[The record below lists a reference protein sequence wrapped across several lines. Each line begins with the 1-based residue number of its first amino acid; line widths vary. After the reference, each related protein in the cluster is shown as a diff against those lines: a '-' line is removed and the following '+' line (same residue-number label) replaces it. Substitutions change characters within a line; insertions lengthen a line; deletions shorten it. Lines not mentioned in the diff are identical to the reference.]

1 MAVKKPNTVCK
12 NRDCT
17 HGADGGRKHY
27 YACRYCMHTEN
38 WRAVACSW
46 ECYMAYQAQVI
57 AARDNNQPVDLLP
70 ERTDMTAD
78 EVRELI
84 FETPTEV
91 VVEQTNIELAA
102 EIDEHPSLGFDELVD
117 AINAELDAKTKRR
130 SKKAMKE
137 E

>member
-1 MAVKKPNTVCK
+1 MAIKKPNTVCK

-17 HGADGGRKHY
+17 YGADGGRKHY
-27 YACRYCMHTEN
+27 YACRYCTHTEN

-57 AARDNNQPVDLLP
+57 GARNNNQPVDLLP
-70 ERTDMTAD
+70 ERTDMTVD

-84 FETPTEV
+84 FDTPTEV

-102 EIDEHPSLGFDELVD
+102 EIDEHPSMGFDELVD